1 MAITPQLAKPFD
13 ANHPHEKEQFDEV
26 YSIIKSYN
34 EKNRNI
40 LGNGFLYGN
49 INTNNNSEL
58 DALLMTTNFI
68 IGLEFKNYGDEG
80 RIVEI
85 TANNWRILKKDK
97 TPEMDE
103 NGQELI
109 VKGGA
114 IGTPLNRLL

>member
-1 MAITPQLAKPFD
+1 
-13 ANHPHEKEQFDEV
+13 
-26 YSIIKSYN
+26 
-34 EKNRNI
+34 
-40 LGNGFLYGN
+40 
-49 INTNNNSEL
+49 
-58 DALLMTTNFI
+58 MTTNFI